1 MRLLIKG
8 GHIVNEGRTLDGYIV
23 IEDGQISEI
32 SQLSPLTSQLYD
44 EVIDATGCYVLPG
57 IIDDHVSKLDLSIF
71 ATSSNDTLNTLFKGD
86 KCQ

>member
-32 SQLSPLTSQLYD
+32 SQLSPLNFMTKSLMLRVVMFYR
-44 EVIDATGCYVLPG
+44 
-57 IIDDHVSKLDLSIF
+57 VSLMTTCISVSL
-71 ATSSNDTLNTLFKGD
+71 A
-86 KCQ
+86 

>member
-32 SQLSPLTSQLYD
+32 SQLS
-44 EVIDATGCYVLPG
+44 
-57 IIDDHVSKLDLSIF
+57 
-71 ATSSNDTLNTLFKGD
+71 TL
-86 KCQ
+86 